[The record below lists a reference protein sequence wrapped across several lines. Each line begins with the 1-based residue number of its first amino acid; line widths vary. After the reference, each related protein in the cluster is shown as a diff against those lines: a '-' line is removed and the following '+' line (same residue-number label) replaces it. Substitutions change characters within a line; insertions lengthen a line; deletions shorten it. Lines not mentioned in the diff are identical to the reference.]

1 MLANTNTHTQH
12 SVCNFE
18 STGFNEIDIINSL
31 VLLQILCYA
40 QYFKTK
46 ISFSVLAQ
54 VVPFHFIQMYRIV
67 KSVSCTIPLKS
78 STLNDFGLLYDKNM
92 TERIYTSPQNRSK
105 TCKHFLQFILKA
117 KLFLSQFVLLTFVCR
132 RKTWFT
138 LFIYL
143 FICIKCSLSWHCCRT
158 VVMDMPIND

>member
-1 MLANTNTHTQH
+1 
-12 SVCNFE
+12 
-18 STGFNEIDIINSL
+18 
-31 VLLQILCYA
+31 
-40 QYFKTK
+40 
-46 ISFSVLAQ
+46 
-54 VVPFHFIQMYRIV
+54 MYRIV

-158 VVMDMPIND
+158 VVMDMPINDWKLTLWRGGNWSPDYWLGKEYLIRASKGLAYQDLSSS